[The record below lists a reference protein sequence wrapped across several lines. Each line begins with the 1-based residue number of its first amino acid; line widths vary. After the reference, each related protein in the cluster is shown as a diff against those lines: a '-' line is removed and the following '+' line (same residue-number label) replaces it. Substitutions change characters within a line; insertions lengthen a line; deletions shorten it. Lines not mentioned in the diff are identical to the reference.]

1 VLNTHEEKAAALH
14 RFYAKLFGAPTPWQS
29 TLNWDAIQPQ
39 RHDLHNLDEVITDKE
54 VEAAVRQTPPEKSP
68 GPDGFID
75 AFYKS

>member
-1 VLNTHEEKAAALH
+1 
-14 RFYAKLFGAPTPWQS
+14 
-29 TLNWDAIQPQ
+29 
-39 RHDLHNLDEVITDKE
+39 VITDKE